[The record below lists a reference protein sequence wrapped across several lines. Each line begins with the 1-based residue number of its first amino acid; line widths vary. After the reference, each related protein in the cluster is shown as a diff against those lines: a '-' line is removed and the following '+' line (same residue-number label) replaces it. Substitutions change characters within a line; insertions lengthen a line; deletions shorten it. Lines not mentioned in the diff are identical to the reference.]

1 VGALIEYITTERKDF
16 QPMNVNFGVVAG
28 YDKRQKE
35 AVVRRALDEVA
46 AWKREMDER
55 LGA

>member
-1 VGALIEYITTERKDF
+1 MT
-16 QPMNVNFGVVAG
+16 VNFGIVAG
-28 YDKRQKE
+28 DDTRQKE